1 MPKPL
6 MIIKGSLYERAEV
19 SCNKSL
25 GSNRKWENNVKKG
38 EEKRKKKDQLML
50 QRCNI
55 VPL

>member
-1 MPKPL
+1 

-55 VPL
+55 VPLQ